1 MLVSFLNT
9 TYEIGARAILKDAN
23 WTIFAKE
30 RIGLIGA
37 NGVGKSTAL
46 KLIVGDISCT
56 GGTVEKAK
64 GVTIGYFHQDLQ
76 SIESNESILEVAAH
90 AFDQAKAIEKQ
101 LQALQDDPDLEHNA
115 EKIDKYT
122 HLLHDFEVAGG
133 YEMEHRTAQI
143 LEGLGFTTSD
153 LSRSYQEFSGGW
165 RMRVLLG
172 KMILQQPDLLLL
184 DEPTN
189 HLDLPSIQWL
199 EGFLQGYP
207 GTVLIVS
214 HDRYFLDRMV
224 TKIVEVS
231 QQQFNIY
238 GGNYSFYD
246 TEKLV
251 RLEFQQRE
259 FENQQEFIRQQERFI
274 ERFRAKASKAAAAQS
289 AIKRLDKL
297 DVIEAPTN
305 STSTIRI
312 NFNVQ
317 TQPGKVIHTL
327 QHIAKSYGSI
337 RVITKGNAEI
347 MRGDKIA
354 LIGANGKGKSTLLR
368 IITNTDTFEGT
379 STEGHNVQR
388 SFYAQHQLEALNV
401 NSEILDEVKQGAHG
415 FTEPEL
421 RALLGCFLFQGDDV
435 YKKIKVL
442 SGGEKARVALVKTI
456 ITKCNFLLLD
466 EPTNHLDLNSVNALA
481 DSLNKYEGTYIIVSH
496 DRYFI
501 QKTANKI
508 WEIVDG
514 EIKEFI
520 GTYDEW
526 QADKDRKAA
535 AGANANSATQASD
548 KPKTVVPEV
557 KKEEAKPVANT
568 NTSEY
573 KEQQKKYK
581 QLQNQFKKAEE
592 ALATAQQVKADLE
605 GKLAD
610 PGVYADKNKFQQ
622 VERDY
627 NNAVND
633 VKYKQ
638 EQYEVLFEQLLEY
651 ES

>member
-1 MLVSFLNT
+1 MLVSFNNT
-9 TYEIGARAILKDAN
+9 TYEIGARALLKNAS

-46 KLIVGDISCT
+46 KLIVGDISPT
-56 GGTVEKAK
+56 GGDLEKAK
-64 GVTIGYFHQDLQ
+64 GISIGYFHQDLQ
-76 SIESNESILEVAAH
+76 SLDTSESILEVAAH
-90 AFDQAKAIEKQ
+90 AFDRAKQIEKEIAI
-101 LQALQDDPDLEHNA
+101 LQEDPKLETD
-115 EKIDKYT
+115 EKLLEKYT
-122 HLLHDFEVAGG
+122 DLLHDFEVAGG

-153 LSRSYQEFSGGW
+153 LKRSFKEFSGGW
-165 RMRVLLG
+165 RMRVILG
-172 KMILQQPDLLLL
+172 KMILMQPDLLLL

-231 QQQFNIY
+231 QSQFNIY
-238 GGNYSFYD
+238 GGNYSFYE
-246 TEKLV
+246 TEKEV
-251 RLEFQQRE
+251 RLDFQQRE
-259 FENQQEFIRQQERFI
+259 FENQQDFIRQQERFI
-274 ERFRAKASKAAAAQS
+274 ERFKAKASKATAAQS

-297 DVIEAPTN
+297 DIIEAPTN
-305 STSTIRI
+305 TTSVIKI
-312 NFNVQ
+312 NFNVN
-317 TQPGKVIHTL
+317 TVPGRVVHTL
-327 QHIAKSYGSI
+327 QGIDKNYGTI
-337 RVITKGNAEI
+337 NVLKNAGAEI

-368 IITNTDTFEGT
+368 VITNTDSYTGI
-379 STEGHNVQR
+379 SNIGHNVES
-388 SFYAQHQLEALNV
+388 SFYAQHQLEALNL
-401 NSEILDEVKQGAHG
+401 NSEILDEVKQGATG
-415 FTEPEL
+415 YTEPEL
-421 RALLGCFLFQGDDV
+421 RNLLGCFLFQGDDV
-435 YKKIKVL
+435 FKKVKVL
-442 SGGEKARVALVKTI
+442 SGGEKARVALVRTI

-481 DSLNKYEGTYIIVSH
+481 DALRRYDGTYIIVSH

-501 QKTANKI
+501 QQTANKI

-526 QADKDRKAA
+526 QADKERKAKDAQQLQQQMKA
-535 AGANANSATQASD
+535 APVA
-548 KPKTVVPEV
+548 VVQEV
-557 KKEEAKPVANT
+557 KKAEPQKDT

-573 KEQQKKYK
+573 KEQQKKLK

-592 ALATAQQVKADLE
+592 NLNQAQAAATLIE
-605 GKLAD
+605 GQLAD
-610 PGVYADKNKFQQ
+610 PQLYADKIKFLVLEQ
-622 VERDY
+622 DY
-627 NNAVND
+627 SRAKNHLAEMQ
-633 VKYKQ
+633 K
-638 EQYEVLFEQLLEY
+638 QYEILFEQLLEN
-651 ES
+651 EA